1 MYSVQCHWK
10 SRNSHNKI
18 WDLASLEYAQFDGGV
33 QFFYFNL
40 QRPFLGKFNPS
51 KITRLKWTFSE
62 N

>member
-51 KITRLKWTFSE
+51 KITRLK
-62 N
+62 